1 MRARMGLLMARQE
14 VLLRNIVTKDK
25 PKEMLKIS
33 PKGTVPILII
43 EDGTLVDESLD
54 IMIWALK
61 KNDPSDLLY
70 KDQADALPDMLN
82 LISDC
87 DIGFRANLSSYKNQK
102 RYHLEDEV
110 KLRTSC
116 EEFIQC
122 LESSLEKQ
130 DFVLGDKLSLADL
143 AILPFIRQFANVD
156 RKWFRETNYPR
167 LTAWLAKLMQSLLF
181 GKAMRKYSLWNDSQ
195 EEFLLSWENK

>member
-1 MRARMGLLMARQE
+1 MGLLMARQE

-33 PKGTVPILII
+33 PKGTVPILIF
-43 EDGTLVDESLD
+43 EDKTLIDESLD
-54 IMIWALK
+54 IMLWALK

-70 KDQADALPDMLN
+70 KDQSDSLATMLS

-102 RYHLEDEV
+102 RYHLEDEI

-116 EEFIQC
+116 EEFIQRI
-122 LESSLEKQ
+122 ESSLEKQ
-130 DFVLGDKLSLADL
+130 AFVLGNKLSLADL

-156 RKWFRETNYPR
+156 RKWFREASYPR
-167 LTAWLAKLMQSLLF
+167 LTEWLAKLMQSLLF
-181 GKAMRKYSLWNDSQ
+181 GKAMRKYPLWNDSQ
-195 EEFLLSWENK
+195 EEFLLRWENS